1 MIKIATILP
10 YKENYS
16 DKNAGAVSLWVKDF
30 LSFSKYKNNNLIYGN
45 TTHKK
50 YLSKNYQNIKINS
63 LNSKFYSSTN
73 EYLKNVISIL
83 DKNTFDIIEVHNRPI
98 MIYELV
104 KKINS
109 KYILY
114 LHNDPRSMKGAKTPK
129 DRLKLLSKV
138 DKIVFITKWVKEK
151 FFENLD
157 VDSSNFKSEIIY
169 HSIEKKK
176 KIPKKEKKIVFV
188 GKLNESKGY
197 DIFCDAV
204 KKLLDR
210 HKSWNAYSIGDE
222 KRIKTYSTHPKHIK
236 LGYMSHKK
244 VLSFLNSSEIA
255 VIPSRWEEPFGRTA
269 LEASSRGC
277 ATIISNRGGLPETT
291 DEAIVLK
298 KLNSNNLKDVIENL
312 INDTKLR
319 KQIQHRSRNNVK
331 HLLKDNSS
339 KIDAMRQSLFP
350 FFKLNYLQ
358 NKLRILN
365 VYNLG
370 QKLNHRIYHI
380 SIGKKIT
387 NGFIRN
393 KNDVLEISDRD
404 FIRQNRQ
411 LNFKNVKDR
420 FQEYLLET
428 FKNYNPNL
436 VIFGHSENINAE
448 TLYEFKN
455 INKNLIISQWNEDPM
470 MNGLPDAKV
479 NIEKISKFKS
489 IVDHTFITTDVD
501 VLKKN
506 DVKIKNMHFLFIPA
520 DRNIE
525 CFNIYDLNPHNDI
538 FYAMSHGVNRA
549 TLKKGKIDARA
560 NFLNN
565 LVKKL
570 NNINYDFYGLNNK
583 EPIWGDN
590 FFQALKNSK
599 MGLNL
604 SRGEATKYYSSNRI
618 ATLMGN
624 GLLTFIDKK
633 TKFEDIFKSDEI
645 ILYENISD
653 LKDKIEFYKKNN
665 SLRKKIAKKGQDK
678 YFKLFNETTI
688 SKYIIDASMGKKV
701 SLF

>member
-16 DKNAGAVSLWVKDF
+16 IKNAGAVSLWVKDF
-30 LSFSKYKNNNLIYGN
+30 LKFSKYKNHNLIYGN
-45 TTHKK
+45 TTHKP
-50 YLSKNYQNIKINS
+50 YLSKNYKNIKINS

-73 EYLKNVISIL
+73 EYLKNVINIL
-83 DKNTFDIIEVHNRPI
+83 NKNVYEIIEVHNRPV
-98 MIYELV
+98 MISELV
-104 KKINS
+104 NKINS

-114 LHNDPRSMKGAKTPK
+114 LHNDPRSMKGAKTPRE
-129 DRLKLLSKV
+129 RLNLLSKV

-151 FFENLD
+151 FFENLNI
-157 VDSSNFKSEIIY
+157 DSNNFKCEIIY
-169 HSIEKKK
+169 HSIEKEKK
-176 KIPKKEKKIVFV
+176 LLKKEKKIVFV

-204 KKLLDR
+204 KKLLDN
-210 HKSWNAYSIGDE
+210 HKNWKAYSIGDE
-222 KRIKTYSTHPKHIK
+222 KRIKTYSNHPKHIK
-236 LGYMSHKK
+236 LGYMPHKK
-244 VLSFLNSSEIA
+244 VLSFLNSAEIA

-291 DEAIVLK
+291 DEAIILK
-298 KLNSNNLKDVIENL
+298 KLDSKTLKNIIENL
-312 INDTKLR
+312 INNSKLR
-319 KQIQHRSRNNVK
+319 KQIQFKSRKNIK
-331 HLLKDNSS
+331 HILKDNAS
-339 KIDAMRQSLFP
+339 KIDIMRESLFP
-350 FFKLNYLQ
+350 FFKLNYIK

-411 LNFKNVKDR
+411 LNFRNVKDR
-420 FQEYLLET
+420 FQEYLIET

-436 VIFGHSENINAE
+436 VIFGHSENIE
-448 TLYEFKN
+448 TQTLHDFKN

-470 MNGLPDAKV
+470 MNGLPDAKN
-479 NIEKISKFKS
+479 NIEKINKFKS
-489 IVDHTFITTDVD
+489 IVDHTFVTTDIN

-506 DVKIKNMHFLFIPA
+506 NVKIKNMHFLFIPV

-525 CFNIYDLNPHNDI
+525 CFNIYNLKPYNDI

-560 NFLNN
+560 IFLNN

-570 NNINYDFYGLNNK
+570 NNINHDFYGMNNK

-604 SRGEATKYYSSNRI
+604 SRGDATKYYSSNRI

-633 TKFEDIFKSDEI
+633 TKFDDFFKSNEI
-645 ILYENISD
+645 ILYENIND
-653 LKDKIEFYKKNN
+653 LKDKIEFYKKNDA
-665 SLRKKIAKKGQDK
+665 LRKKIAKKGQDK
-678 YFKLFNETTI
+678 YFKLFNETVI
-688 SKYIIDASMGKKV
+688 SKYIIDASLGKKV